1 MTNTSEPGASAV
13 TNPSTGTGC
22 RGGQTDPFVRRHL
35 RFGWWSLLVFLTLG
49 SVLEVLHG
57 FKIGWYLDVT
67 FEARRLMWTLAHAH
81 GTLIGLMHLAF
92 ASTLHLQ
99 PTVGQRSLGLISS
112 SLIAATILL
121 PGGFFLGGIYIYA
134 GDPGMG
140 VFLAPVGGLL
150 LLLAVFLIARNVS
163 GRIADTPP
171 SPGSHKKSS
180 RRGQSRN

>member
-1 MTNTSEPGASAV
+1 M
-13 TNPSTGTGC
+13 
-22 RGGQTDPFVRRHL
+22 
-35 RFGWWSLLVFLTLG
+35 
-49 SVLEVLHG
+49 LHG

-140 VFLAPVGGLL
+140 VFLAPVGGFL

-180 RRGQSRN
+180 RRGQPRN

>member
-1 MTNTSEPGASAV
+1 MTNASAPGASAV
-13 TNPSTGTGC
+13 KDPSTGTGR
-22 RGGQTDPFVRRHL
+22 RGGQTDPFMRRHL
-35 RFGWWSLLVFLTLG
+35 RFGWWSLFVFLVLG

-67 FEARRLMWTLAHAH
+67 SESRRLMWTLAHAH
-81 GTLIGLMHLAF
+81 GTLVGLMHLAF

-99 PTVGQRSLGLISS
+99 PKVGQRSLGLISS

-140 VFLAPVGGLL
+140 VFLAPVGGFL
-150 LLLAVFLIARNVS
+150 LLLAVFLIARNMS

-180 RRGQSRN
+180 RRGPPRN

>member
-1 MTNTSEPGASAV
+1 MTNTSETGASVAK
-13 TNPSTGTGC
+13 NPSTGTG
-22 RGGQTDPFVRRHL
+22 RRSGQTDPFVRRHL
-35 RFGWWSLLVFLTLG
+35 RFGWWSLCVFLTLG

-67 FEARRLMWTLAHAH
+67 SETRRLMWTLAHAH
-81 GTLIGLMHLAF
+81 GTLLGLMHLAF

-99 PTVGQRSLGLISS
+99 PKVGQRSLGLISS

-163 GRIADTPP
+163 GRIADPPP
-171 SPGSHKKSS
+171 SPDKNSS
-180 RRGQSRN
+180 RRGSPRN